1 MCGSLIYKVA
11 ATQNGGKSSDAINV
25 PKPQSDK
32 SDNVNDISSTDAYRF
47 LVVGGTCQHT
57 LEIKI
62 TFKREHLEMLSAYPK
77 HALNS
82 KKEIGNPLWNER
94 SISRSKPVYLN
105 GRPGGKD
112 NPFHSAIRYPTY
124 DFTFSRGW
132 CCSS

>member
-1 MCGSLIYKVA
+1 
-11 ATQNGGKSSDAINV
+11 
-25 PKPQSDK
+25 
-32 SDNVNDISSTDAYRF
+32 
-47 LVVGGTCQHT
+47 
-57 LEIKI
+57 
-62 TFKREHLEMLSAYPK
+62 MLSAYPK

-124 DFTFSRGW
+124 DFTLVEDGAVVHSANNNRLVRVVLRGYEKDVNTGASTASCKRIYWFSP
-132 CCSS
+132 S